1 MSEEFKKE
9 EINGEAAEETKA
21 AEHTEEVKAETTAE
35 QSAAETEKPQETA
48 EAPKTEEK
56 KTTTYSWVNPKISGK
71 TGEENNSASY
81 TGEPDPSEAK
91 AERTSSA
98 KTEHYQYQ
106 SQTQSAPKQ
115 EKPQFSAVPQPQD
128 HKKKAKKPMSAAKK
142 WGMTLA
148 MAACFGLVAGG
159 VFIGTAAVGTKVI
172 GTATEQKQEVTIPTT
187 TTTTAADSSDTSDT
201 SDTVKATGEM
211 SVKDVA
217 SSAMPSLVAISTTT
231 VEEVETFFGT
241 TSQEVPASGT
251 GVIVGQNDDELL
263 IATNNHVVSGAT
275 SLSVSFIDDETVE
288 GQIKG
293 TDADNDLA
301 VVAVKLSDIKDE
313 TKSQIKIAV
322 MGNSDDLEVGDQ
334 VVAIG
339 NALGTG
345 QSLTSGYISAKDRTI
360 SSQDE
365 STGETITSEGLIQT
379 DAAINPGNSG
389 GALLNMNGELIGIN
403 EAKYSSTQV
412 EGMGFAIPISKA
424 EPILQNLMN
433 LTTRYKVSDDE
444 AAYIGIN
451 MADVSADVSQNY
463 GIPTGVCIMS
473 VVDGSPA
480 ADAGFKKGDVITTFD
495 GRSISNAKG
504 LKETL
509 TYYAAGETVDVT
521 VQRADNG
528 EYKEVTLTLTLGSA
542 ADMPQ
547 TSGSSNGTTND
558 GTGSS
563 DQNDQGIQNPFGN
576 R

>member
-48 EAPKTEEK
+48 EAPKAEEK

-187 TTTTAADSSDTSDT
+187 TTTTAADSSDTSDN
-201 SDTVKATGEM
+201 VEATGEM

-424 EPILQNLMN
+424 QPILENLMN
-433 LTTRYKVSDDE
+433 RQTRDKVEDDSK
-444 AAYIGIN
+444 AAYLG
-451 MADVSADVSQNY
+451 VTSADLSMEAIQMYDMPEGAFV
-463 GIPTGVCIMS
+463 IR
-473 VVDGSPA
+473 VDKDS
-480 ADAGFKKGDVITTFD
+480 
-495 GRSISNAKG
+495 
-504 LKETL
+504 
-509 TYYAAGETVDVT
+509 AAGEAGIQKGDIIVSFDGQTVSGREDLENKLAYYEVGESVDVI
-521 VQRADNG
+521 VSRADNG
-528 EYKEVTLTLTLGSA
+528 EYVQKTISVTL
-542 ADMPQ
+542 
-547 TSGSSNGTTND
+547 
-558 GTGSS
+558 
-563 DQNDQGIQNPFGN
+563 GN
-576 R
+576 RSDYTG

>member
-9 EINGEAAEETKA
+9 EINGEAAEKTKA

-48 EAPKTEEK
+48 EAPKAEEK

-187 TTTTAADSSDTSDT
+187 TTTTAADSSDT

-389 GALLNMNGELIGIN
+389 GALLNMNGEVIGIN
-403 EAKYSSTQV
+403 SAKLASTEV
-412 EGMGFAIPISKA
+412 EGMGYAIPISRVSDII
-424 EPILQNLMN
+424 ENLMN
-433 LTTRYKVSDDE
+433 EQTRTKV
-444 AAYIGIN
+444 AAEDQGTIGIKCL
-451 MADVSADVSQNY
+451 DVSSQIQQAYNMPA
-463 GIPTGVCIMS
+463 GIYISEVTSG
-473 VVDGSPA
+473 GA
-480 ADAGFKKGDVITTFD
+480 AENAGLKSGYVLTSFD
-495 GRSISNAKG
+495 GHSITSTSE
-504 LKETL
+504 LKSL
-509 TYYAAGETVDVT
+509 LQYYSAGETVEVE
-521 VQRADNG
+521 VQVPDNG
-528 EYKEVTLTLTLGSA
+528 SYETKTFSLTLG
-542 ADMPQ
+542 
-547 TSGSSNGTTND
+547 TSTSSSDDQQSDSQQNAGSSRSAEG
-558 GTGSS
+558 
-563 DQNDQGIQNPFGN
+563 GN
-576 R
+576 TLTSATPSI

>member
-9 EINGEAAEETKA
+9 EINGEAAEGTKA
-21 AEHTEEVKAETTAE
+21 AEHTEEGKAETTAE
-35 QSAAETEKPQETA
+35 QSA
-48 EAPKTEEK
+48 EAPKAEEK

-81 TGEPDPSEAK
+81 TGKPDPSEAK
-91 AERTSSA
+91 AEQSFSA

-106 SQTQSAPKQ
+106 SQAQSAPKQ
-115 EKPQFSAVPQPQD
+115 EKPQFSAIPQPQD

-159 VFIGTAAVGTKVI
+159 VFVGTAAVGTKVI
-172 GTATEQKQEVTIPTT
+172 GTTTEQKQEVTIPTT
-187 TTTTAADSSDTSDT
+187 TTTTAADSSDT

-345 QSLTSGYISAKDRTI
+345 QSLTSGYVSAKDRTI

>member
-9 EINGEAAEETKA
+9 EINGETAEETKA

-48 EAPKTEEK
+48 EAPKAEEK

-81 TGEPDPSEAK
+81 TGKPDPSEAK
-91 AERTSSA
+91 AEQTSSA

-187 TTTTAADSSDTSDT
+187 TTTAADSSDT

>member
-1 MSEEFKKE
+1 MSNMYNFDNNNYNNENHDGFNHYEFD
-9 EINGEAAEETKA
+9 
-21 AEHTEEVKAETTAE
+21 
-35 QSAAETEKPQETA
+35 
-48 EAPKTEEK
+48 
-56 KTTTYSWVNPKISGK
+56 
-71 TGEENNSASY
+71 ENNSNTPNHRKPNAKMVKFAKKVGAIALSAVLFGGVAAGSY
-81 TGEPDPSEAK
+81 QGVSSLIGT
-91 AERTSSA
+91 SA
-98 KTEHYQYQ
+98 KTE
-106 SQTQSAPKQ
+106 TQ
-115 EKPQFSAVPQPQD
+115 
-128 HKKKAKKPMSAAKK
+128 AATSTKSSLLK
-142 WGMTLA
+142 TTSSTTSK
-148 MAACFGLVAGG
+148 
-159 VFIGTAAVGTKVI
+159 GTMD
-172 GTATEQKQEVTIPTT
+172 VTDI
-187 TTTTAADSSDTSDT
+187 
-201 SDTVKATGEM
+201 VK
-211 SVKDVA
+211 
-217 SSAMPSLVAISTTT
+217 SAMPSIVSITSKS
-231 VEEVETFFGT
+231 VQEVENYFGMFGGRN
-241 TSQEVPASGT
+241 SIQQQEVESAGSGIII
-251 GVIVGQNDDELL
+251 GKNDSELL
-263 IATNNHVVSGAT
+263 IATNNHVIDGAET
-275 SLSVSFIDDETVE
+275 VSVSFVDNETYE
-288 GQIKG
+288 ATIKG
-293 TDADNDLA
+293 TDSDKDLA
-301 VVAVKLSDIKDE
+301 VVAVPLSSISSD
-313 TKSQIKIAV
+313 TMSKISVATI
-322 MGNSDDLEVGDQ
+322 GDSSKLEVGEQ

-339 NALGTG
+339 NALGYG
-345 QSLTSGYISAKDRTI
+345 QSVTTGIVSATNRTLDSEDSSEASYDGIS
-360 SSQDE
+360 
-365 STGETITSEGLIQT
+365 LIQT

-558 GTGSS
+558 GTGRS

>member
-1 MSEEFKKE
+1 MSDMYNFDNNNYNNENHDGFNHYEFDENNNTPNHKKPNAKMVKFAKKVGA
-9 EINGEAAEETKA
+9 IALSAVLFGGVAAGSYQGVNALFGTSTQTEAQATTSTK
-21 AEHTEEVKAETTAE
+21 
-35 QSAAETEKPQETA
+35 SSLL
-48 EAPKTEEK
+48 
-56 KTTTYSWVNPKISGK
+56 KTTSST
-71 TGEENNSASY
+71 
-81 TGEPDPSEAK
+81 
-91 AERTSSA
+91 TS
-98 KTEHYQYQ
+98 K
-106 SQTQSAPKQ
+106 
-115 EKPQFSAVPQPQD
+115 
-128 HKKKAKKPMSAAKK
+128 
-142 WGMTLA
+142 
-148 MAACFGLVAGG
+148 
-159 VFIGTAAVGTKVI
+159 GTMD
-172 GTATEQKQEVTIPTT
+172 VTDI
-187 TTTTAADSSDTSDT
+187 
-201 SDTVKATGEM
+201 VK
-211 SVKDVA
+211 
-217 SSAMPSLVAISTTT
+217 SAMPSIVSITSKS
-231 VEEVETFFGT
+231 VQEVENYFGMFGGRN
-241 TSQEVPASGT
+241 SIQQQEVESAGSGIII
-251 GVIVGQNDDELL
+251 GKNDSELL
-263 IATNNHVVSGAT
+263 IATNNHVIDGAET
-275 SLSVSFIDDETVE
+275 VSVSFVDNETYE
-288 GQIKG
+288 ATIKG
-293 TDADNDLA
+293 TDSDKDLA
-301 VVAVKLSDIKDE
+301 VVAVPLSSISSD
-313 TKSQIKIAV
+313 TMSKISVATI
-322 MGNSDDLEVGDQ
+322 GDSSKLEVGEQ

-339 NALGTG
+339 NALGYG
-345 QSLTSGYISAKDRTI
+345 QSVTTGIVSATNRTLDSEDSSEASYDGIS
-360 SSQDE
+360 
-365 STGETITSEGLIQT
+365 LIQT

-433 LTTRYKVSDDE
+433 LTTRYKVSDDK

>member
-9 EINGEAAEETKA
+9 EINGEAAEKTKA

-48 EAPKTEEK
+48 EAPKAEEK

-187 TTTTAADSSDTSDT
+187 TTTTAADSSDT

-389 GALLNMNGELIGIN
+389 GALLNMNGEVIGIN
-403 EAKYSSTQV
+403 SAKLASTEV
-412 EGMGFAIPISKA
+412 EGMGYAIPISRVSDII
-424 EPILQNLMN
+424 ENLMN
-433 LTTRYKVSDDE
+433 EQTRTKV
-444 AAYIGIN
+444 AAEDQGTIGIKCL
-451 MADVSADVSQNY
+451 DVSSQIQQAYNMPA
-463 GIPTGVCIMS
+463 GIYISEVTSG
-473 VVDGSPA
+473 GA
-480 ADAGFKKGDVITTFD
+480 AENAGLKSGYVLTSFD
-495 GRSISNAKG
+495 GHSITSTSE
-504 LKETL
+504 LKSL
-509 TYYAAGETVDVT
+509 LQYYSAGETIEVE
-521 VQRADNG
+521 VQVPDNG
-528 EYKEVTLTLTLGSA
+528 SYETKTFSLTLG
-542 ADMPQ
+542 
-547 TSGSSNGTTND
+547 TSTSSSDDQQSDSQQNAGSSRSAEG
-558 GTGSS
+558 
-563 DQNDQGIQNPFGN
+563 GN
-576 R
+576 TLTSATPSI

>member
-48 EAPKTEEK
+48 EVPKAEEK
-56 KTTTYSWVNPKISGK
+56 KMTTYSWVNPKISGK

-81 TGEPDPSEAK
+81 TGKPDPSEAK
-91 AERTSSA
+91 AEQTSSA

-187 TTTTAADSSDTSDT
+187 TTTAADSSDTSDT
-201 SDTVKATGEM
+201 VKTTGEM

-547 TSGSSNGTTND
+547 TRGSSNGTTND

>member
-9 EINGEAAEETKA
+9 EINGEAAEKTKA

-48 EAPKTEEK
+48 EAPKAEEK

-187 TTTTAADSSDTSDT
+187 TTTTAADSSDT

-389 GALLNMNGELIGIN
+389 GALLNMNGEVIGIN
-403 EAKYSSTQV
+403 SAKLASTEV
-412 EGMGFAIPISKA
+412 EGMGYAIPVSRVSDII
-424 EPILQNLMN
+424 ENLMN
-433 LTTRYKVSDDE
+433 EQTRTKV
-444 AAYIGIN
+444 AAEDQGTIGIKCL
-451 MADVSADVSQNY
+451 DVSSQIQQAYNMPA
-463 GIPTGVCIMS
+463 GIYISEVTSG
-473 VVDGSPA
+473 GA
-480 ADAGFKKGDVITTFD
+480 AENAGLKSGYVLTSFD
-495 GRSISNAKG
+495 GHSITSTSE
-504 LKETL
+504 LKSL
-509 TYYAAGETVDVT
+509 LQYYSAGETVEVE
-521 VQRADNG
+521 VQVPDNG
-528 EYKEVTLTLTLGSA
+528 SYETKTFSLTLG
-542 ADMPQ
+542 
-547 TSGSSNGTTND
+547 TSTSSSDDQQSDSQQNAGSSRSAEG
-558 GTGSS
+558 
-563 DQNDQGIQNPFGN
+563 GN
-576 R
+576 TLTSATPSI